1 LVVVQEQLLVTLV
14 EERRLVEFLEV
25 EQLKLFLNWE
35 MVREQGVV
43 VEEVLWLLWVL
54 VTGPELFVLE

>member
-1 LVVVQEQLLVTLV
+1 
-14 EERRLVEFLEV
+14 
-25 EQLKLFLNWE
+25 